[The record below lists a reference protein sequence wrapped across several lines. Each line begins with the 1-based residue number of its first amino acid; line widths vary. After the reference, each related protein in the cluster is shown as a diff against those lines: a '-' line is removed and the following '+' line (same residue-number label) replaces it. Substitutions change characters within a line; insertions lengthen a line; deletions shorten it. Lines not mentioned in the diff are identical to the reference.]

1 MESIVIIII
10 GIVFALL
17 SALGKKKPNKN
28 AENEPQR
35 PTLSDI
41 QRAFMMS
48 GEVASPKRAPE
59 TQPIPS
65 YSPPSAQ
72 TPRPAVASRMTE
84 SVSAS
89 QAARPRMADAV
100 SAYQAP
106 SRYANIDLATFQAS
120 NDDVSETPKKVVR
133 RQKSSLKLFEDKND
147 FVRAVIYSEILT
159 RKAHR

>member
-28 AENEPQR
+28 TENEPPR

-48 GEVASPKRAPE
+48 GEMEAQSRTQE

-65 YSPPSAQ
+65 YSQPSAQ
-72 TPRPAVASRMTE
+72 TLRPAAAPRMAE

-89 QAARPRMADAV
+89 QAARPRMAEAV

-106 SRYANIDLATFQAS
+106 SRYANIDLATFHAS

-133 RQKSSLKLFEDKND
+133 HQKSSLKLFEDKSD
-147 FVRAVIYSEILT
+147 FARAVIYSEILT